1 MSAELDIPRRI
12 DAATAQADHLAEL
25 TIWAT
30 TAGDADA
37 LADAAARARTAK
49 KLIDAAGAART
60 LAAAA
65 LRLEAT
71 CLRRLVQIGEA
82 GRLQGE
88 MHTVA
93 HWIASLTDDELDQVV
108 GSGTTLIGARR
119 RYVKEREAERA
130 RWQRNY
136 NDEHDVM
143 PAAQTWN
150 YYDSEEIAKAAAV
163 LLDAFDDGQSFTVAT
178 FVDKLREQLG
188 MHDGDSLVD
197 EGLREAARQAMR
209 VASYREEKCGRVAG
223 MPSFLTF
230 QDDAMG
236 WLRIPWQ
243 RATVEHLRWFVT
255 YRQQQAAEMAA
266 TAERLAGVLDVI
278 ERAHAKRPHLTNLRD
293 LVACAPNPKQQS
305 AA

>member
-12 DAATAQADHLAEL
+12 DAATAQVEHLAEM
-25 TIWAT
+25 TAWAS

-37 LADAAARARTAK
+37 LADAATRARTAK
-49 KLIDAAGAART
+49 KLIDAAGAARA

-71 CLRRLVQIGEA
+71 CLRRLVEIGEA
-82 GRLQGE
+82 RRLQGE
-88 MHTVA
+88 THTVA
-93 HWIASLTDDELDQVV
+93 LWLAELTDAEFEDVIAS
-108 GSGTTLIGARR
+108 GCTLIGARR

-130 RWQRNY
+130 RWQRTY
-136 NDEHDVM
+136 NDANDVM
-143 PAAQTWN
+143 PEPQSWN
-150 YYDSEEIAKAAAV
+150 YYDKDEVAKAASV
-163 LLDAFDDGQSFTVAT
+163 LLDAFDDGQSFTVAQ
-178 FVDKLREQLG
+178 FVDNLREQLG
-188 MHDGDSLVD
+188 LHDDDSLVD

-243 RATVEHLRWFVT
+243 RATVEHLRWFVA

-266 TAERLAGVLDVI
+266 AAERLAEVLDVI
-278 ERAHAKRPHLTNLRD
+278 ERAHAKRPHLSNLRD
-293 LVACAPNPKQQS
+293 LVGVAPNPKKQ